1 MKGTTVQLLLAGAV
15 ALAACQDNPAPTAE
29 STSVAP
35 LAAAK
40 TKVAPVTGT
49 PAERAAQFAA
59 RINARLEAAGSK
71 YRLSG
76 ASFFTTGR
84 GVPPFRQLKF
94 AGWADRDL
102 TYMFDES
109 DYPAGSNNA
118 AVTAALTAGYET
130 WDAVRNANLNLTR
143 VADTESNP
151 DVLDAIVTDQAGNC
165 VDIVDIT
172 SPVVDAYDPVTGQFE
187 LSPVADNVVGGWLS
201 PDYFEKCLGSAD
213 IIAVTW
219 TFTGGD
225 ANHDNLVDIAYN
237 EQYFN
242 TQWQYVTSG
251 SVYLDFDGPFDLQS
265 IATHEDGH
273 ALGLGHTG
281 GPNDNQPFKLHPNG
295 RVFSPEAIMNPFSLG
310 GEKRSLFPLDMAALR
325 SIYARPN

>member
-1 MKGTTVQLLLAGAV
+1 MKFSATKLLVLGLTAAV
-15 ALAACQDNPAPTAE
+15 AACQDTSSPTDQ
-29 STSVAP
+29 VAP
-35 LAAAK
+35 PSFAAAK
-40 TKVAPVTGT
+40 KTPLTGT
-49 PAERAAQFAA
+49 PSQRAAQIAA
-59 RINARLEAAGSK
+59 KVNARLAAAGSK

-102 TYMFDES
+102 TYMFDVS
-109 DYPAGSNNA
+109 DYFPGANVA
-118 AVTAALTAGYET
+118 AVNAALTAGYET
-130 WDAVRNANLNLTR
+130 WDAVPQANINLTR
-143 VADTESNP
+143 VADTEANP
-151 DVLDAIVTDQAGNC
+151 DVLDAIVTDKDGNC
-165 VDIVDIT
+165 VDIVDVT
-172 SPVVDAYDPVTGQFE
+172 SPVVDAYDPVTGEFE
-187 LSPVADNVVGGWLS
+187 LSPVADNVVGGWLT
-201 PDYFEKCLGSAD
+201 PAYFEKCLGSAD

-225 ANHDNLVDIAYN
+225 ADHDDLADIVYN

-265 IATHEDGH
+265 IAVHEDGH

-295 RVFSPEAIMNPFSLG
+295 RVFSPEAVMNPFSLG
-310 GEKRSLFPLDMAALR
+310 GEKRSLFPLDKAALR
-325 SIYARPN
+325 SIYASPN

>member
-1 MKGTTVQLLLAGAV
+1 MKVSATKLLLLGLALT
-15 ALAACQDNPAPTAE
+15 LAACQDTSSPTDQ
-29 STSVAP
+29 VAP
-35 LAAAK
+35 PSFAAVKK
-40 TKVAPVTGT
+40 TPLTGT
-49 PAERAAQFAA
+49 PTERAAQIAA
-59 RINARLEAAGSK
+59 KVNGRLAAAGSK

-84 GVPPFRQLKF
+84 GVPPFRQNKF

-102 TYMFDES
+102 TYMFDVS
-109 DYPAGSNNA
+109 DYAPGANVA
-118 AVTAALTAGYET
+118 AVSAALTAAYET
-130 WDAVRNANLNLTR
+130 WDAVPNANINLTR
-143 VADTESNP
+143 VPDTEPNP
-151 DVLDAIVTDQAGNC
+151 DVLDAIVTDKDGNC
-165 VDIVDIT
+165 VDIVDVT
-172 SPVVDAYDPVTGQFE
+172 SPVVDAYDPATGQFE

-225 ANHDNLVDIAYN
+225 ANHDRLPDIAYN

-242 TQWQYVTSG
+242 NQWQYVTSG

-265 IATHEDGH
+265 IAVHEDGH

-295 RVFSPEAIMNPFSLG
+295 RVFDPEAVMNPFSLG
-310 GEKRSLFPLDMAALR
+310 GEKRTLFPLDKASLR

>member
-1 MKGTTVQLLLAGAV
+1 MKFSATKLLVLGLTATV
-15 ALAACQDNPAPTAE
+15 AACQDTSSPTDQ
-29 STSVAP
+29 VAP
-35 LAAAK
+35 PSFAAAK
-40 TKVAPVTGT
+40 KTPLTGT
-49 PAERAAQFAA
+49 PSQRAAQIAA
-59 RINARLEAAGSK
+59 KVNARLAAAGSK

-102 TYMFDES
+102 TYMFDVS
-109 DYPAGSNNA
+109 DYFPGANVA
-118 AVTAALTAGYET
+118 AVNAALTAGYET
-130 WDAVRNANLNLTR
+130 WDAVPQANINLTR
-143 VADTESNP
+143 VADTEANP
-151 DVLDAIVTDQAGNC
+151 DVLDAIVTDKDGNC
-165 VDIVDIT
+165 VDIVDVT
-172 SPVVDAYDPVTGQFE
+172 SPVVDAYDPVTGEFE
-187 LSPVADNVVGGWLS
+187 LSPVADSVVGGWLT
-201 PDYFEKCLGSAD
+201 PAYFEKCLGSAD

-225 ANHDNLVDIAYN
+225 ADHDNLADIVYN

-265 IATHEDGH
+265 IAVHEDGH

-295 RVFSPEAIMNPFSLG
+295 RVFSPEAVMNPFSLG
-310 GEKRSLFPLDMAALR
+310 GEKRSLFPLDKAALR
-325 SIYARPN
+325 SIYASPN

>member
-1 MKGTTVQLLLAGAV
+1 MKLSATKCLVLGLSV
-15 ALAACQDNPAPTAE
+15 ALAACQDTSSPTDQ
-29 STSVAP
+29 VAP
-35 LAAAK
+35 PSFAAAK
-40 TKVAPVTGT
+40 KTPLTGT
-49 PAERAAQFAA
+49 PTERAAQIATKV
-59 RINARLEAAGSK
+59 NQRLAKAGSK

-84 GVPPFRQLKF
+84 GVPPFRQNKF

-102 TYMFDES
+102 TYMFDVS
-109 DYPAGSNNA
+109 DYPAGSNAA
-118 AVTAALTAGYET
+118 AVTAALTAAYET
-130 WDAVRNANLNLTR
+130 WDAVPNAGINLTR
-143 VADTESNP
+143 VPDTEANP
-151 DVLDAIVTDQAGNC
+151 DVLDAIVTNSAGDC
-165 VDIVDIT
+165 VDIVDVT
-172 SPVVDAYDPVTGQFE
+172 SPVVDAYDPATGQFE
-187 LSPVADNVVGGWLS
+187 LSPVADNVVGGWLT
-201 PDYFEKCLGSAD
+201 PAYFEKCLGSAD

-225 ANHDNLVDIAYN
+225 ANHDNTPDIVYN

-265 IATHEDGH
+265 IAVHEDGH

-295 RVFSPEAIMNPFSLG
+295 RVFDPEAVMNPFSLG
-310 GEKRSLFPLDMAALR
+310 GEKRTLFPLDKASFR
-325 SIYARPN
+325 SLYARPN

>member
-1 MKGTTVQLLLAGAV
+1 MKFSVAKLLVLGLTV
-15 ALAACQDNPAPTAE
+15 ALAACQDTSSPTDQV
-29 STSVAP
+29 SPPSF
-35 LAAAK
+35 AAARK
-40 TKVAPVTGT
+40 TPLTGT
-49 PAERAAQFAA
+49 PTQRAAQIAA
-59 RINARLEAAGSK
+59 RVNQRLAAAGSK

-84 GVPPFRQLKF
+84 GVPPFRQNKF
-94 AGWADRDL
+94 AGWADRNL
-102 TYMFDES
+102 TYMFDVS
-109 DYPAGSNNA
+109 DYAPGSNAA
-118 AVTAALTAGYET
+118 AVTAALTAAYET
-130 WDAVRNANLNLTR
+130 WDAVPNANINLTR
-143 VADTESNP
+143 VPDTEPNP
-151 DVLDAIVTDQAGNC
+151 DVLDAIVTDNKGNC
-165 VDIVDIT
+165 VDIVDVT
-172 SPVVDAYDPVTGQFE
+172 SPVVDAYDPATGEFE
-187 LSPVADNVVGGWLS
+187 LSPVADNVVGGWLR
-201 PDYFEKCLGSAD
+201 PAYFEKCLGSAD

-225 ANHDNLVDIAYN
+225 ANHDRLPDITYN

-265 IATHEDGH
+265 IAVHEDGH

-295 RVFSPEAIMNPFSLG
+295 RVFDPEAVMNPFSLG
-310 GEKRSLFPLDMAALR
+310 GEKRTLFPLDKASLR